1 MVSDCPKT
9 YYPTADVPPPGSG
22 GKPPQRTFPAARR
35 RRDHMP
41 YEMKIEQSVINRINT
56 LKDLPS
62 LPHILVKLVA
72 ACNDENESLREIVGI
87 LTNDPSLCSKVL
99 KLVNSAYYSLGR
111 RIDGIDQAVAY
122 LGTRTIKNI
131 AICSAVYQTFN
142 TEPEGDAFN
151 LKTFWWHSLKCA
163 LLSRIFTRETGSAGP
178 EEAFVAGLLHD
189 IGKLVLWVNFDK
201 KRADDAG
208 KTADRSQFI
217 EAAENQL
224 GASHS
229 QIGAW
234 LLDRWKFHSLLAD
247 AALYHHE
254 PMDRIVHALP
264 LTKVVYVADKLAG
277 NTEDSHAD
285 GMRMANLL
293 YGFSREQ
300 VFAFLARSEE
310 EIGEVARSFGIE
322 IEAPESSESNPS
334 ESDRAAQVNMVR
346 TTLDLSL
353 LLGTLRD
360 LASARH
366 EAEIF
371 KFLRDGLQ
379 ILFDLRQ
386 VCFFHY
392 DAEKDLL
399 IGRKDDRDRR
409 TGGGQD
415 LIIPLSSKDS
425 LLVDCLSRGEISDTF
440 SGDRPVLVLA
450 DEQIVRYLGS
460 EGMLCLPLRAGGRNI
475 GVIAAG
481 LDQIGVSDIGDRL
494 GLLEMF
500 ADEAALA
507 LRAEQLRQ
515 KQLER
520 IQAERAEASFALA
533 RKIVHEVNNPLGIM
547 KNYLKLLAIKL
558 KNQNIAQ
565 DEIGI
570 LNEEIDRVSA
580 LLGGMTA
587 LSESNS
593 HPAAPVDLNALIG
606 DLLKLTQES
615 MMAEKKVLVHTDL
628 DPELPALKSDGDR
641 LKQILINLMKNAVEA
656 MEAGGN
662 LFLTTRYRSTSSEAA
677 GSGGYVEVSV
687 CDDGP
692 GISDEMQ
699 RKLFEPF
706 ETSKGSGHAG
716 LGLSIVLNLIKNLN
730 GSIVCE
736 SEVGNGTCFKI
747 ELPPSGD

>member
-1 MVSDCPKT
+1 M
-9 YYPTADVPPPGSG
+9 
-22 GKPPQRTFPAARR
+22 
-35 RRDHMP
+35 
-41 YEMKIEQSVINRINT
+41 EMEQSVINRINT

-72 ACNDENESLREIVGI
+72 ACNDENESLGEIVGI

-111 RIDGIDQAVAY
+111 RIDSIDQAVAY

-131 AICSAVYQTFN
+131 AICSTVYQAFN
-142 TEPEGDAFN
+142 KESESGAFN

-163 LLSRIFTRETGSAGP
+163 LLSRIFAREAGGASP
-178 EEAFVAGLLHD
+178 EEAFFAGLLHD

-201 KRADDAG
+201 KRAEKEG
-208 KTADRSQFI
+208 KTAHRSQLI

-224 GASHS
+224 GATHS

-234 LLDRWKFHSLLAD
+234 LLDRWKFHSLIVD
-247 AALYHHE
+247 SALYHHE
-254 PMDRIVHALP
+254 PMERIIHALP
-264 LTKVVYVADKLAG
+264 LTKVVYLADKLAG
-277 NTEDSHAD
+277 VSGDRYAEGIRT
-285 GMRMANLL
+285 ANLL

-300 VFAFLARSEE
+300 VFAYLARSEE

-322 IEAPESSESNPS
+322 IEAPEPTDFDPS
-334 ESDRAAQVNMVR
+334 EKDRAAQEGVIR
-346 TTLDLSL
+346 TTRDLSL
-353 LLGTLRD
+353 LLGTLRS
-360 LASARH
+360 LASACH
-366 EAEIF
+366 EDEIF
-371 KFLRDGLQ
+371 KCLQEGLQ
-379 ILFDLRQ
+379 ILFDLQ
-386 VCFFHY
+386 PVCFFRY
-392 DAEKDLL
+392 DAEKDSL
-399 IGRKDDRDRR
+399 IGRKIDSDRR
-409 TGGGQD
+409 PPGVED
-415 LIIPLSSKDS
+415 LIIPLSTKNS
-425 LLVDCLSRGEISDTF
+425 LLVACLSRAEVLDSFNEDSTA
-440 SGDRPVLVLA
+440 LVLA
-450 DEQIVRYLGS
+450 DNQMIRYLGS
-460 EGMLCLPLRAGGRNI
+460 EGMLCLPLSAGGRNI

-481 LDQIGVSDIGDRL
+481 LDQIGFSDIGDRL

-515 KQLER
+515 EQLKR

-570 LNEEIDRVSA
+570 LNEEINRVSA
-580 LLGGMTA
+580 LLGGLTA
-587 LSESNS
+587 FSESNS
-593 HPAAPVDLNALIG
+593 HQAAPVDLNVLIG

-615 MMAEKKVLVHTDL
+615 LMAPKKVLVHTDL

-641 LKQILINLMKNAVEA
+641 LKQILINLVKNAVEA

-662 LFLTTRYRSTSSEAA
+662 LFLTTRYRNTFSEAE

-699 RKLFEPF
+699 RRLFEPF
-706 ETSKGSGHAG
+706 ESSKGGGHAG
-716 LGLSIVLNLIKNLN
+716 LGLSIVLNLLKNLN

-736 SEVGNGTCFKI
+736 SEAGKGTCFKI
-747 ELPPSGD
+747 ELPIVK